1 ASLLRHSQQFDRWF
15 ARRWANCRSCHF
27 IRTPSSSANLLKMTA
42 CLPPNLLA
50 LFEARPPIPYLPP
63 PTDLLIEKKE
73 KGKVVEITGIA
84 EYVSLFEDPKD
95 TPPKPIIETKAEK
108 KERRRREKEELLAY
122 KVEQGIAQ
130 WNPADNPNATE
141 DPYKTLFV
149 ARINYETSENK
160 LKREFETY
168 GKIKKLAMIHDLN
181 GKPRGYAFIEYSDKA
196 EMSNAYK
203 RADGTKVDGRRLIVD
218 YERGRTQKSWLPR
231 RLGGGKGDTRR
242 ARESRA
248 AIEEREAAGL
258 PPVDGVRD
266 RDRDRGDSPRGP
278 PKDSYRDHDR
288 NGSSRHRSRSRDR
301 GYGSRGSDRGHDR
314 DRFRDRGS
322 RDNGYGRDDR
332 RSGGFRGPPPS
343 YGGGRDRR

>member
-1 ASLLRHSQQFDRWF
+1 MVAFLERE
-15 ARRWANCRSCHF
+15 
-27 IRTPSSSANLLKMTA
+27 
-42 CLPPNLLA
+42 LLA
-50 LFEARPPIPYLPP
+50 PFKADPMVTYFPLREVSSC
-63 PTDLLIEKKE
+63 E
-73 KGKVVEITGIA
+73 KGKCIEYTGIA
-84 EYVSLFEDPKD
+84 EYVGLFEDPKD
-95 TPPKPIIETKAEK
+95 TPPKPIIETRAEK

-130 WNPADNPNATE
+130 WNPAENPNATE

-149 ARINYETSENK
+149 ARINYETSENR

-181 GKPRGYAFIEYSDKA
+181 GKPRGYAFIEYSDKS

-248 AIEEREAAGL
+248 AMEEREALGL
-258 PPVDGVRD
+258 PPLDGPRD
-266 RDRDRGDSPRGP
+266 RDRDRGDSPRTR
-278 PKDSYRDHDR
+278 DSYRDHDR

-301 GYGSRGSDRGHDR
+301 GHRDRGYDR
-314 DRFRDRGS
+314 DRFRDR
-322 RDNGYGRDDR
+322 RENGHGRDDR
-332 RSGGFRGPPPS
+332 RSGFRGPPPP
-343 YGGGRDRR
+343 YGRDRR

>member
-1 ASLLRHSQQFDRWF
+1 
-15 ARRWANCRSCHF
+15 
-27 IRTPSSSANLLKMTA
+27 
-42 CLPPNLLA
+42 LA

-63 PTDLLIEKKE
+63 PTDLLIDKRE
-73 KGKVVEITGIA
+73 KGKCTTITGIG
-84 EYVSLFEDPKD
+84 EYVGLFEDPMD

-122 KVEQGIAQ
+122 K
-130 WNPADNPNATE
+130 
-141 DPYKTLFV
+141 
-149 ARINYETSENK
+149 NYETSENR
-160 LKREFETY
+160 LKRDSDLFRFQ
-168 GKIKKLAMIHDLN
+168 LAMIHDLN

-258 PPVDGVRD
+258 PPLDVPRD
-266 RDRDRGDSPRGP
+266 RDRDSPRAP
-278 PKDSYRDHDR
+278 PRDSHRDYDR
-288 NGSSRHRSRSRDR
+288 NGSSKHRSRSRDR
-301 GYGSRGSDRGHDR
+301 ANNRISDRGNDRYDR
-314 DRFRDRGS
+314 DRGYGRDR

-332 RSGGFRGPPPS
+332 RFRGPPPP
-343 YGGGRDRR
+343 YGGRDRR

>member
-1 ASLLRHSQQFDRWF
+1 
-15 ARRWANCRSCHF
+15 
-27 IRTPSSSANLLKMTA
+27 MTA

-73 KGKVVEITGIA
+73 KGRCTEITGIA
-84 EYVSLFEDPKD
+84 EYVDLFEDPKD
-95 TPPKPIIETKAEK
+95 TPPKPIIETRTEK

-122 KVEQGIAQ
+122 KLKQGIAQ
-130 WNPADNPNATE
+130 WNPAENPNATE

-149 ARINYETSENK
+149 ARINYETSENR

-181 GKPRGYAFIEYSDKA
+181 GKPRGYAFIEYSDKS

-231 RLGGGKGDTRR
+231 RLGFRSIGQSRKYGGVEEINGGVFGYVR
-242 ARESRA
+242 SV
-248 AIEEREAAGL
+248 EREWGI
-258 PPVDGVRD
+258 RD
-266 RDRDRGDSPRGP
+266 PSVAHENRLLEIQLKTDASTCFVEFGQHS
-278 PKDSYRDHDR
+278 
-288 NGSSRHRSRSRDR
+288 
-301 GYGSRGSDRGHDR
+301 
-314 DRFRDRGS
+314 FRLADARCYQYDVTS
-322 RDNGYGRDDR
+322 KAQIA
-332 RSGGFRGPPPS
+332 
-343 YGGGRDRR
+343 